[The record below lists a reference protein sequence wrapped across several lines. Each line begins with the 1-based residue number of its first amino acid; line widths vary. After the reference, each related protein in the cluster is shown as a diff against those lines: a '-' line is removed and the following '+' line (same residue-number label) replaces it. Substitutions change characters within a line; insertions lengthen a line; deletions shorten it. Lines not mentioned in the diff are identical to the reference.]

1 VIEHDT
7 EVNPSA
13 GTDSSQD
20 FQADYREEQGCD
32 EEYPPESGSHLHQ
45 PGKYQYYP
53 THNLI

>member
-1 VIEHDT
+1 MIEHDT

-45 PGKYQYYP
+45 PGKY
-53 THNLI
+53 